1 MVDCKQ
7 ENEQTLNPFVFCD
20 ISHPLDKHVVY

>member
-7 ENEQTLNPFVFCD
+7 ENEQKLNPSVFCD
-20 ISHPLDKHVVY
+20 FPNPLDKHVVY